1 MSAGTINLRALLGR
15 INRKL
20 AHEGE
25 QLRTLRGER
34 DFHNL
39 GRYYAVND
47 MNHVIASHVD
57 PETWG
62 REMGVLPE
70 GVEVQA

>member
-1 MSAGTINLRALLGR
+1 MSTITMRALLGR

-25 QLRTLRGER
+25 QLRTLRGDR
-34 DFHNL
+34 YFSTL
-39 GRYYAVND
+39 GRFYVVDVIENL
-47 MNHVIASHVD
+47 VIASHVD

-62 REMGVLPE
+62 RELGVLPE

>member
-1 MSAGTINLRALLGR
+1 MSTITMRALLGR

-25 QLRTLRGER
+25 QLRTLRGDR
-34 DFHNL
+34 DFSTL
-39 GRYYAVND
+39 GRFYAVNS

-57 PETWG
+57 SAAWG
-62 REMGVLPE
+62 RELGVLPE